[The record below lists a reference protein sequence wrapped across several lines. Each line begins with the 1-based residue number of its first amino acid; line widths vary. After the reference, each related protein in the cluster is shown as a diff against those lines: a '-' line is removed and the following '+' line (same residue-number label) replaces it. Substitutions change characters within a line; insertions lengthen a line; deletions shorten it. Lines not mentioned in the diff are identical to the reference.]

1 MSNNTIVEARKL
13 ERKKKRHS
21 KLRQIRLDRQQ
32 YVMLLPA
39 VLLTIFFAYV
49 PMVGIIVAFQD
60 FNIFDGY
67 FGSKFVGLANFEK
80 IFTQAKFTTA
90 IWNTLLVSVMNLVIG
105 FPAPIILALLLN
117 ELKNG
122 PFKKVTQTISYLPHF
137 LSMMAV
143 IGIVHTLFGRDGFIN
158 DVRIALGASE
168 RITYLAEQKYFVWF
182 LVGIV
187 MWKETGWGT
196 IIHLS
201 SLSSISPD
209 LYEAASIDGANRLQQ
224 TRYITLP
231 HMLPTVVVLL
241 IFQLGGLFR
250 SNFELIYGLQN
261 PYIDFEVI
269 STIIYRTGIQGG
281 DYSMSTALGVAE
293 GLVALILVL
302 SSNKIAKL
310 ISGNG
315 IM

>member
-90 IWNTLLVSVMNLVIG
+90 IWNTLLVSVMNLIIG

>member
-13 ERKKKRHS
+13 ERKKKRNS

-32 YVMLLPA
+32 YLMLLPSVA
-39 VLLTIFFAYV
+39 LTIFFSYI
-49 PMVGIIVAFQD
+49 PMVGIVVAFQN
-60 FNIFDGY
+60 FNIFDGF
-67 FGSKFVGLANFEK
+67 FGSEFIGLTNFENL
-80 IFTQAKFTTA
+80 FTQSKFTTA

-158 DVRIALGASE
+158 DLRVALGASE

-201 SLSSISPD
+201 TLSSISPD

-224 TRYITLP
+224 IRYITLP
-231 HMLPTVVVLL
+231 HMMPTVVVLL

-281 DYSMSTALGVAE
+281 NYSMSTALGLAE

-302 SSNKIAKL
+302 SSNKIAKM